1 MQVKREN
8 AVKNKKSVRPKGME
22 RTLFLL
28 LLCIDAPMSV
38 PPAMRDASPSAQ
50 YIGHRNFT

>member
-38 PPAMRDASPSAQ
+38 PPQ
-50 YIGHRNFT
+50 

>member
-1 MQVKREN
+1 MRL
-8 AVKNKKSVRPKGME
+8 KNKKSVRPKGME

-38 PPAMRDASPSAQ
+38 PTAMRDASLSAQ